1 MDFSPSSAP
10 SRSKAW
16 FEWGGY
22 FILFGLLF
30 ACGLGLPLPE
40 DIPLLLGGYFIAQGK
55 MNLGRSPACS
65 RGCGIIGGDCVL
77 YSSAGATG

>member
-1 MDFSPSSAP
+1 MDLVAVFSLNQVEG
-10 SRSKAW
+10 W

-40 DIPLLLGGYFIAQGK
+40 DVPLLLAGYFIAQAK
-55 MNLGRSPACS
+55 MNPVIAAVWPGWGLSAATACS
-65 RGCGIIGGDCVL
+65 TA
-77 YSSAGATG
+77 SARSTA